1 MSIAWKDDFW
11 YNIRQSAR
19 RWRNGPDCPADG
31 RKTEMGNFYRDNK
44 DIENVIDLLDLTEVA
59 TLLEEDFRFAK
70 EYDFAPKDAADA
82 IDNYKRAI
90 DLCGDIMANRI
101 APLAEET
108 DLVGN
113 TLNEDGSVTRA
124 PGMKLAIELFGKTG
138 LMGVTIP
145 YYLGGLNMPCTVLT
159 ACNDIV
165 SRGDAGLMNLF
176 GLQGIAETIN
186 WFADED
192 IKKEYVPR
200 LVTGEWTGAMVLTEP
215 DAGSDLQSVK
225 TSAHLDENGVW
236 RVNGVKR
243 FITNG
248 CGEVL
253 LVLARTE
260 PEFSDGRGLSCLLVE
275 KGPWV
280 KVRRLENKLGIHGSP
295 TCEMVFTDAPAKLIG
310 LRKRGLIT
318 YVMALMNGARMGI
331 AAQGTGIAEAAYR
344 AARDY
349 AASRKQFG
357 VTIDTFPALRELMAT
372 MSVELQA
379 SRLLTYYS
387 AKSVDLEAGL
397 GRKFE
402 AMKGSPEAPAVR
414 ARMKK
419 YAAFNKML
427 TPMAKYYGSE
437 LSMRNAQGA
446 ISVLGGSGFMKDYP
460 CERYLRDS
468 RITTI
473 YEGTSQLQVVA
484 AIAGVTGGLVHD
496 VLDDILGEGWSPAHP
511 RMAKLL
517 ADLDAAVEYVKGRE
531 DAKTYHDLSAR
542 KLVDAAIALVVAAL
556 FVKAAEKFDYKKAAL
571 EFWLNNEFPRV
582 RGELEKVMSGYAG
595 AATDFETLAPAVVL
609 AD

>member
-1 MSIAWKDDFW
+1 
-11 YNIRQSAR
+11 
-19 RWRNGPDCPADG
+19 
-31 RKTEMGNFYRDNK
+31 
-44 DIENVIDLLDLTEVA
+44 
-59 TLLEEDFRFAK
+59 
-70 EYDFAPKDAADA
+70 
-82 IDNYKRAI
+82 
-90 DLCGDIMANRI
+90 
-101 APLAEET
+101 
-108 DLVGN
+108 
-113 TLNEDGSVTRA
+113 
-124 PGMKLAIELFGKTG
+124 
-138 LMGVTIP
+138 
-145 YYLGGLNMPCTVLT
+145 
-159 ACNDIV
+159 
-165 SRGDAGLMNLF
+165 
-176 GLQGIAETIN
+176 
-186 WFADED
+186 
-192 IKKEYVPR
+192 
-200 LVTGEWTGAMVLTEP
+200 MVLTEP

-225 TSAHLDENGVW
+225 TSAYQDKDGVW

-295 TCEMVFTDAPAKLIG
+295 TCEMVFTEAPAKLIG

-331 AAQGTGIAEAAYR
+331 AAQGTGIGEAAYR

-349 AASRKQFG
+349 AASRRQFG
-357 VTIDTFPALRELMAT
+357 VTIDSFPALRELMST

-379 SRLLTYYS
+379 SRALTYYS
-387 AKSVDLEAGL
+387 AKNVDLESGL

-402 AMKGSPEAPAVR
+402 ALKGTPEAQAVR
-414 ARMKK
+414 ARFKK
-419 YAAFNKML
+419 ASAFNKML

-437 LSMRNAQGA
+437 MSMRNAQGA

-484 AIAGVTGGLVHD
+484 AIAGVTGGLVKD
-496 VLDDILGEGWSPAHP
+496 VIADILGKEDWHGEHP
-511 RMAKLL
+511 RMTKLL
-517 ADLDAAVEYVKGRE
+517 EGLDAAVEYVKGRE
-531 DAKTYHDLSAR
+531 DAKVYHDLSAR

-556 FVKAAEKFDYKKAAL
+556 FVKLAEKYDYKKAAL
-571 EFWLNNEFPRV
+571 EFWLNVEFPRV
-582 RGELEKVMSGYAG
+582 RAGLEQVMSGYVGSTA
-595 AATDFETLAPAVVL
+595 DFDTLAPAVP
-609 AD
+609 AED

>member
-1 MSIAWKDDFW
+1 MA
-11 YNIRQSAR
+11 
-19 RWRNGPDCPADG
+19 
-31 RKTEMGNFYRDNK
+31 NFYRDNK
-44 DIENVIDLLDLTEVA
+44 DIENVIDALDLTEVA
-59 TLLEEDFRFAK
+59 TLLEEDFKFAK

-186 WFADED
+186 SFADEE

-225 TSAHLDENGVW
+225 TSAYQDKDGVW

-275 KGPWV
+275 KCPQV
-280 KVRRLENKLGIHGSP
+280 KVRRLEHKLGINGSP
-295 TCEMVFTDAPAKLIG
+295 TCELVFTEAPAKLIG
-310 LRKRGLIT
+310 QRKRGLIT
-318 YVMALMNGARMGI
+318 YVMALMNGARVGI
-331 AAQGTGIAEAAYR
+331 SAQGTGIGEAAYR

-349 AASRKQFG
+349 AAARRQFG
-357 VTIDTFPALRELMAT
+357 VTIDSFPALRELMSD
-372 MSVELQA
+372 MSVDLQA
-379 SRLLTYYS
+379 SRILAYYS
-387 AKSVDLEAGL
+387 SKCVDLENGL
-397 GRKFE
+397 TKKFE
-402 AMKGSPEAPAVR
+402 ALKGQPEAQAVR

-419 YAAFNKML
+419 YAGFNKML
-427 TPMAKYYGSE
+427 TPMAKYYASE
-437 LSMRNAQGA
+437 MSMRTSNGA
-446 ISVLGGSGFMKDYP
+446 VAVLGGSGYMKDYP
-460 CERYLRDS
+460 VERYLRDA

-484 AIAGVTGGLVHD
+484 AIAGVMAGLYND
-496 VLDDILGEGWSPAHP
+496 VVADALDGVQLTDSLA
-511 RMAKLL
+511 AKKAKVDQL
-517 ADLDAAVEYVKGRE
+517 AAEVDSAVEFVKASPDG
-531 DAKTYHDLSAR
+531 KMYHDLHAR
-542 KLVDAAIALVVAAL
+542 QLVDAAIGAVIGAL
-556 FVKAAEKFDYKKAAL
+556 FIRFAAKFPEKEVVLDYWLATKWPTLLAELAKAK
-571 EFWLNNEFPRV
+571 
-582 RGELEKVMSGYAG
+582 SGYVASV
-595 AATDFETLAPAVVL
+595 TDFEKLAPAVTL

>member
-1 MSIAWKDDFW
+1 
-11 YNIRQSAR
+11 
-19 RWRNGPDCPADG
+19 
-31 RKTEMGNFYRDNK
+31 MGNFYRDNK
-44 DIENVIDLLDLTEVA
+44 DIENVIDLLDLSEVA
-59 TLLEEDFRFAK
+59 TLLEEDFKFAK

-225 TSAHLDENGVW
+225 TSAYLDKDGVW

-295 TCEMVFTDAPAKLIG
+295 TCEMVFTEAPAKLIG

-357 VTIDTFPALRELMAT
+357 VTIDTFPALRELMST

-379 SRLLTYYS
+379 SRLLTYYA
-387 AKSVDLEAGL
+387 AKNVDLESGL
-397 GRKFE
+397 GKKFE
-402 AMKGSPEAPAVR
+402 SLKGTPEAQAVR
-414 ARMKK
+414 ARFKK

-446 ISVLGGSGFMKDYP
+446 IAVLGGSGFMKDYP

-484 AIAGVTGGLVHD
+484 AIAGVTGGLVKE
-496 VLDDILGEGWSPAHP
+496 VIADILGKEDWHGEHP
-511 RMAKLL
+511 RMTKLL
-517 ADLDAAVEYVKGRE
+517 KALDDAIEYVKGRE
-531 DAKTYHDLSAR
+531 DSKTYHDLSAR
-542 KLVDAAIALVVAAL
+542 KLVDAGIALIVAAL
-556 FVKAAEKFDYKKAAL
+556 FVKAAEKYDYKKPAL
-571 EFWLNNEFPRV
+571 DFWLNMEFPRV
-582 RGELEKVMSGYAG
+582 RAGLEQVMSGYVGSTA
-595 AATDFETLAPAVVL
+595 DFETLAPAVP
-609 AD
+609 AED